1 MPSSDFTYC
10 KRFQH
15 SLAILMFGLVFQA
28 GLLWFVITLFTKQTN
43 NSHSRNEMTI
53 ILIGFIAAA
62 LLTDLVLGPILGIF
76 TVAIN
81 VVVLYILIDKVC
93 GTSKKITMKICA
105 WYAGITITVRIVI
118 TLVAAMLSES

>member
-1 MPSSDFTYC
+1 
-10 KRFQH
+10 
-15 SLAILMFGLVFQA
+15 
-28 GLLWFVITLFTKQTN
+28 
-43 NSHSRNEMTI
+43 MTI

-76 TVAIN
+76 TVAIS

-93 GTSKKITMKICA
+93 GTSKKITMKICV

>member
-1 MPSSDFTYC
+1 
-10 KRFQH
+10 
-15 SLAILMFGLVFQA
+15 MFGLVFQA
-28 GLLWFVITLFTKQTN
+28 GLLWFLITLFTKQTN

-81 VVVLYILIDKVC
+81 VAINVVVLYILIDKVC
-93 GTSKKITMKICA
+93 GTSKKITIKICA